1 MRFFE
6 MPADGSTADLVF
18 LGKLGCGLFVP
29 GVVVPEVVR
38 VEACAAVK
46 LPLALVASIA
56 LRAVSCPVF
65 LGMF

>member
-18 LGKLGCGLFVP
+18 LGKLSRGLFVP

-38 VEACAAVK
+38 VEACAAVEI
-46 LPLALVASIA
+46 PTTIFALV
-56 LRAVSCPVF
+56 LLPTVV
-65 LGMF
+65 